1 MQCLP
6 QLLKHTRLVVMDID
20 GVLTDG
26 KLFYSE
32 SGFKFRSFDVK
43 DGMGIKLLQGQ
54 GLEIAWISGGS
65 KGIAEQRA
73 ADLNV
78 KYVFTQVNDKSSVL
92 RSLQNK
98 LNFNSTQTIYLG
110 DDINDLVVLPH
121 VNCFLV
127 PVDAHPACLQ
137 NAHWIGRCKGGNGFV
152 REVADQIISNLGVDP
167 YLPFASHN

>member
-32 SGFKFRSFDVK
+32 SGFKSRSFDVK
-43 DGMGIKLLQGQ
+43 DGMGIKLLQDQ

-78 KYVFTQVNDKSSVL
+78 KFVFTQVNDKSSVL

-127 PVDAHPACLQ
+127 PVDAHPACVQ
-137 NAHWIGRCKGGNGFV
+137 KAHWIGRCKGGNGFV

-167 YLPFASHN
+167 YLPFFSQN